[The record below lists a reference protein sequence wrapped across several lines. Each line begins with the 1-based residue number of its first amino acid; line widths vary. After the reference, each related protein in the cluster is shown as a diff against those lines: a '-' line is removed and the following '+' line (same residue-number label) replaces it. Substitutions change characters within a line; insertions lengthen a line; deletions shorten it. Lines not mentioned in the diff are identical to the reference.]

1 MKYDRAYFRMV
12 GLALLPALGV
22 SVLVV
27 LAGQV
32 LLNFP
37 EQAVDRVSQVL
48 FVAIFFAACHHFR
61 PPSHSH
67 GERNPHLRQ

>member
-1 MKYDRAYFRMV
+1 MKYMKYDRAYFRMV

-48 FVAIFFAACHHFR
+48 SVPIFFAACHYFR
-61 PPSHSH
+61 PRVNHTA
-67 GERNPHLRQ
+67 GESRT